1 MKKLVEDESSD
12 DFKKSIVIQYI
23 FNLLTFSL
31 FLLVRI
37 HNKAFFQFNFVLE
50 LVALFF
56 LLRFYRHAQ
65 RNRNY
70 AFWGY
75 TILLAL
81 YLFIHILHF
90 SFVDQN
96 IFVLYVAI
104 LSSLFL
110 LINCLVMSSPLYYPR
125 VQWWEYDFR
134 YRGDLKGTVKRA
146 GEEFDARM
154 VDLRREA
161 MSVLAFDSISLNQ
174 EIVVAIPY
182 GNSLYELKGKV
193 KTIRE
198 DVAGR
203 PISYGLELILK
214 DDKSKKSYHEL
225 FKLWNMHKKVN
236 IRRKF
241 AELKD

>member
-12 DFKKSIVIQYI
+12 EFKKSIVIQYI

-37 HNKAFFQFNFVLE
+37 HNKAFFEFSFLLE
-50 LVALFF
+50 FGILVF
-56 LLRFYRHAQ
+56 LLRYYRHAQ
-65 RNRNY
+65 KNRNY

-75 TILLAL
+75 TVLLSL
-81 YLFIHILHF
+81 YLVIHILHF

-96 IFVLYVAI
+96 IFVLYLAI

-110 LINCLVMSSPLYYPR
+110 VINCLVMSSPLYYPR

-134 YRGDLKGTVKRA
+134 YRGDLKSSVRRA

-161 MSVLAFDSISLNQ
+161 MSILAFEAIALNQ
-174 EIVVAIPY
+174 EVLVKVPF
-182 GNSLYELKGKV
+182 GNSTYELLGNV

-198 DVAGR
+198 DIAGR
-203 PISYGLELILK
+203 PISYGIELKLK
-214 DDKSKKSYHEL
+214 NEKSKKSYQEL
-225 FKLWNMHKKVN
+225 LRLWSMHKKVN

-241 AELKD
+241 AELKH